1 MENYIH
7 NKISSDALFTLF
19 SESPVG
25 LALLN
30 CEDFIIEAANE
41 KMLELWA
48 STVNIVSKPLFD
60 AVPQLKNQEFHSI
73 LLEVCDS
80 GKIFTEK
87 KNPTKIACNDGIIN
101 RYFDFIFSPVFD
113 SSEKVVQVVIVSK
126 EVTEEVSGISEA
138 LASKFKLKELILDS
152 EYISAILTGRDMVIE
167 IGNEKFFETVGKT
180 SAIIG
185 MKFLDAVPSL
195 KGQHFIDEMQNVYD
209 TGIPYE
215 IKEDKATIERDGVL
229 ETLYY
234 TFTYQPLKNSMGKV
248 IAIYNIGMDVTDT
261 VLAKKSALESYNQ
274 LQSFI
279 QNVPMAIAIYKG
291 ADFKLELAN
300 KGANDLW
307 GDLSPFYGHRIK
319 DIFPEFESSGL
330 FQDFEQVFNSGKEL
344 KMKGLMLHRTGNF
357 EEKYFDYILYPSK
370 DEAGKTISVIAIA
383 YEVTEDLKIRKK
395 LSQSEEKYR
404 NLSDALPL
412 IIFTA
417 NPEAEIVY
425 CNDKLKNYLGESV
438 ADPIGEKFYHLSH
451 PDDVEELKE
460 IWQEALRNKEN
471 FEAEHRSYNTFS
483 KQYNWLLTRAVPIF
497 GEDGEIVEWIGS
509 STNVNEFKLLEAQKD
524 TFLGIASHELK
535 TPLTSLKIY
544 AQVLERVLKKA
555 GDDKNAEYAHKM
567 DAQVTKLNSLIG
579 DLLDV
584 TNMTLGK
591 MQLNEENFNFEDLAE
606 EMVEE
611 LQLNAP
617 QKITFEKKS
626 GGMVIA
632 DKNRI
637 SQVMSNLISN
647 AIKYSPETKEIIV
660 TTQLIENGVEFCVQ
674 DFGMGMPEDQK
685 DKVFAQYY
693 RVSGE
698 TQTTIPGLGLGL
710 YISAEIIERSNGKIW
725 VNSILGKGSTF
736 CFSLPVIEN

>member
-1 MENYIH
+1 M
-7 NKISSDALFTLF
+7 SSDVLITLF
-19 SESPVG
+19 SEAPVG
-25 LALLN
+25 LALLH
-30 CEDFIIEAANE
+30 CEDFIIEAAND

-48 STVNIVSKPLFD
+48 STVNIVSKPLFE

-73 LLEVCDS
+73 LMEVCDS
-80 GKIFTEK
+80 GKISTEK
-87 KNPTKIACNDGIIN
+87 KTPTKITHKDGTKN

-113 SSEKVVQVVIVSK
+113 STEKVVQVVIVSR
-126 EVTEEVSGISEA
+126 EVTEQVSGVSEA
-138 LASKFKLKELILDS
+138 LVSDFKLKELILDS
-152 EYISAILTGRDMVIE
+152 EYISAILRGRDMVIE
-167 IGNEKFFETVGKT
+167 IGNEKFFQAVGKT
-180 SAIIG
+180 SSIIG

-195 KGQHFIDEMQNVYD
+195 NNQHFLDEMQKVYD
-209 TGIPYE
+209 TGNPFDIR
-215 IKEDKATIERDGVL
+215 EDKAIIERDGAMV
-229 ETLYY
+229 TSYF
-234 TFTYQPLKNSMGKV
+234 TFTYHPLKNSFGEV
-248 IAIYNIGMDVTDT
+248 VAIYIVAMEVTDT
-261 VLAKKSALESYNQ
+261 VLAKKSALENFNK

-279 QNVPMAIAIYKG
+279 QNVPMAIAIYN
-291 ADFKLELAN
+291 DFDFRLETAN

-307 GDLSPFYGHRIK
+307 GDLSPFYGKPIK
-319 DIFPEFESSGL
+319 NIFPEFESSGL
-330 FQDFEQVFNSGKEL
+330 FQDFEKVFNTGKEL
-344 KMKGLMLHRTGNF
+344 KMKGLMLHRSGNF

-412 IIFTA
+412 VIFTA
-417 NPEAEIVY
+417 NPDAEIVY
-425 CNDKLKNYLGESV
+425 CNDKLKNYLGETVSN
-438 ADPIGEKFYHLSH
+438 PIGEKFYHLSH
-451 PDDVEELKE
+451 PDDMEELKE
-460 IWQEALRNKEN
+460 IWEKAVINKEN

-483 KQYNWLLTRAVPIF
+483 KQYNWLLTRAVPVF

-555 GDDKNAEYAHKM
+555 GDEKNAEYAHKM

-584 TNMTLGK
+584 TKMTLGK
-591 MQLNEENFNFEDLAE
+591 MQLNEENFKFEDLAA

-611 LQLNAP
+611 LQLTAP

-647 AIKYSPETKEIIV
+647 AIKYSPDTKEIVV
-660 TTQLIENGVEFCVQ
+660 TTQLSENGVEFCVQ
-674 DFGMGMPEDQK
+674 DFGIGMPEDKK